1 MAPYLSLLPVRK
13 TKLPIP
19 SLPRPT
25 SSHSTNNQPTLQPLQ
40 PTQATVDLDQS
51 LLDFGSL
58 LGGQE
63 EEEHSFGLLNDEEV
77 PEFLADESM
86 WTVGGRTPAKKGLQ
100 VLEGLDEE
108 EEEEEEDQVE
118 KGIARYGELT
128 TYSPRGPDVA
138 HGQLCR

>member
-13 TKLPIP
+13 TKLPVY

-25 SSHSTNNQPTLQPLQ
+25 SSHSTNNQCTVQPLQ
-40 PTQATVDLDQS
+40 PIQATVDSDQS

-63 EEEHSFGLLNDEEV
+63 QEEHSFGLLNDEEV
-77 PEFLADESM
+77 PDFLADESM

-100 VLEGLDEE
+100 VLEELDEE

-128 TYSPRGPDVA
+128 THSPHVTDLGNST
-138 HGQLCR
+138 LCR